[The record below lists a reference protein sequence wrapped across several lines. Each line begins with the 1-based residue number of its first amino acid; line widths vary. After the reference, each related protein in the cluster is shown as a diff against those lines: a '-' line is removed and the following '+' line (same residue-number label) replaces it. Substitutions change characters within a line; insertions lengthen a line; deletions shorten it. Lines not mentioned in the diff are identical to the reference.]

1 MGKDEREFFPFW
13 LKFHLHLRK
22 SEEHFTGRQ
31 SQDEKEDIE
40 NENNTIRRP
49 ADADNTCRCV
59 IDRPKQ
65 VETDLGCENGKR
77 SLVGN
82 KPQLF
87 CFSEE
92 VCLICV
98 L

>member
-49 ADADNTCRCV
+49 ADADNTCTCV
-59 IDRPKQ
+59 IDKPKQ
-65 VETDLGCENGKR
+65 VETDLGGEW
-77 SLVGN
+77 
-82 KPQLF
+82 
-87 CFSEE
+87 EE
-92 VCLICV
+92 VACRKQTHIILFHPKKCV
-98 L
+98 